1 MQLQYVQLHIIITT
15 AAYLIIVSSIC
26 LRDSSFK
33 SLSFQQMMATPFSPP
48 APPALHVKAKNNFL
62 CLIND
67 LHLSSSLICMKELKR
82 SSKKEGSLFLNTI
95 VYTFY
100 YLCTWTPSL
109 GYCLKM
115 LIACSNPLISYTDD
129 QGPQYDLKKQDLIS
143 IFPN

>member
-48 APPALHVKAKNNFL
+48 APALHVKAKNNFL

-67 LHLSSSLICMKELKR
+67 LHLSSGRLFYRPNLLLLFENADRVLESHDLRDDVLDSDKFRARRKNTLW
-82 SSKKEGSLFLNTI
+82 KEGS
-95 VYTFY
+95 FY
-100 YLCTWTPSL
+100 SRH
-109 GYCLKM
+109 
-115 LIACSNPLISYTDD
+115 I
-129 QGPQYDLKKQDLIS
+129 
-143 IFPN
+143 

>member
-15 AAYLIIVSSIC
+15 AAYLIVVSSIC

-67 LHLSSSLICMKELKR
+67 LHLSSGRLFYRPNLLLLFENADRVLESHDLRDDVLDSDKFRARRKNTLW
-82 SSKKEGSLFLNTI
+82 KEGS
-95 VYTFY
+95 FY
-100 YLCTWTPSL
+100 SRH
-109 GYCLKM
+109 
-115 LIACSNPLISYTDD
+115 I
-129 QGPQYDLKKQDLIS
+129 
-143 IFPN
+143 

>member
-1 MQLQYVQLHIIITT
+1 MIQLHIIIITI
-15 AAYLIIVSSIC
+15 LQHIFDRSSIVSSSIC

-82 SSKKEGSLFLNTI
+82 SSKKEGSFFEYLLSLYLNALFRLLFENADRVLQSLN
-95 VYTFY
+95 
-100 YLCTWTPSL
+100 LL
-109 GYCLKM
+109 HR
-115 LIACSNPLISYTDD
+115 
-129 QGPQYDLKKQDLIS
+129 
-143 IFPN
+143 

>member
-1 MQLQYVQLHIIITT
+1 MIKLHIIIITILQHIWS
-15 AAYLIIVSSIC
+15 YSIVSSSIC

-95 VYTFY
+95 VYTYY

-129 QGPQYDLKKQDLIS
+129 QGPQYDFKKRVNPFTL
-143 IFPN
+143 

>member
-15 AAYLIIVSSIC
+15 AAYLIVVSSSIC

-48 APPALHVKAKNNFL
+48 APALHVKAKNNFL

-82 SSKKEGSLFLNTI
+82 SSKKEGSFFEYLLSLYLNALFRLLFENADRVLQSLN
-95 VYTFY
+95 
-100 YLCTWTPSL
+100 LL
-109 GYCLKM
+109 HR
-115 LIACSNPLISYTDD
+115 
-129 QGPQYDLKKQDLIS
+129 
-143 IFPN
+143 